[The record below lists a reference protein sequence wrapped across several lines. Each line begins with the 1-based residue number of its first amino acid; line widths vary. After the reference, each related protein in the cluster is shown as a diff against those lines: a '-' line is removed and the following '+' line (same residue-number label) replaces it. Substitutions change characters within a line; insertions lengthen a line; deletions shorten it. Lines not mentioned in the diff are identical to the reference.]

1 MMRKSLIEKGV
12 PQLSVRRQAKLLD
25 VNRNRVQPAV
35 RKVTP
40 EEMEICLAMDKLHL
54 EHPYFGS
61 RRMAKYL
68 QAMDFE
74 VGRGRVRRLMR
85 RMGLVAIYT
94 KPRTTIRDLS
104 HKVHPYL
111 LRDLEIT
118 EPNQV
123 WCTDITYIPMG
134 RGFAYLTA
142 VMDWKSRA
150 VLGWSLSNTLDTAPC
165 LEALEM
171 AHRTAGC
178 WPEIMNSD
186 QGCQYTSK
194 AWTDALKDAGVKI
207 SMDGKGCWVD
217 NVFIERL
224 WRSLKYEDIYL
235 REYQD
240 LVELEAGIGKW
251 LNFYNHGR
259 LHQALNYT
267 TPWQVWLG
275 NQPAL
280 AA

>member
-1 MMRKSLIEKGV
+1 MMRKSFIEEGN

-25 VNRNRVQPAV
+25 VNRNRVKPAA
-35 RKVTP
+35 P
-40 EEMEICLAMDKLHL
+40 QFSPQEMEFCLAMDKLHL
-54 EHPYFGS
+54 KHPYFGS
-61 RRMAKYL
+61 RRLAKHL
-68 QAMDFE
+68 LAMGFE
-74 VGRGRVRRLMR
+74 VGRGRARRLMR

-94 KPRTTIRDLS
+94 KPRTTIRNVS
-104 HKVHPYL
+104 HKVYPYL
-111 LRDLEIT
+111 LRDLEVI

-123 WCTDITYIPMG
+123 WCTDITYIPMR

-150 VLGWSLSNTLDTAPC
+150 VLGWSLSNTLDTSPC

-171 AHRTAGC
+171 AYQTAGC

-186 QGCQYTSK
+186 QGCQYTSE
-194 AWTDALKDAGVKI
+194 AWTGTLKDAGVKI

-235 REYQD
+235 REYQN

-251 LNFYNHGR
+251 LNFYNHER
-259 LHQALNYT
+259 LHQSLNDM